1 MTYEEDK
8 NTYFLGKEILIMAKS
23 VICNLDT
30 ATTTDAVEVLTAISV
45 VSRRLAKNL
54 MTHNRAKK
62 GGNSRVKNER
72 IRNCGH
78 RATKYC
84 R

>member
-1 MTYEEDK
+1 
-8 NTYFLGKEILIMAKS
+8 MAKS
-23 VICNLDT
+23 VMSNLDT

-54 MTHNRAKK
+54 MTHNRAKE

-72 IRNCGH
+72 AGTRSH
-78 RATKYC
+78 RPTRHRC
-84 R
+84 

>member
-1 MTYEEDK
+1 
-8 NTYFLGKEILIMAKS
+8 MAKS

-54 MTHNRAKK
+54 MTHNRAKE
-62 GGNSRVKNER
+62 GGKTNVKNER
-72 IRNCGH
+72 NGNHDH
-78 RATKYC
+78 RAAHYRC
-84 R
+84 